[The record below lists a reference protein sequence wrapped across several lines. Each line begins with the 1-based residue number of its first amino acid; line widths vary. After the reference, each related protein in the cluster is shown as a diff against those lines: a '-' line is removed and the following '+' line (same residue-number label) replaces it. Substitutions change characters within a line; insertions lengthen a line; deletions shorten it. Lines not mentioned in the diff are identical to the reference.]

1 MCLGCWTSR
10 DEHSPEDAV
19 LGELKAW
26 GYQQR
31 QAGCRS
37 SWPALL
43 QAVRWEGTAVPSDKI
58 KKKNLCTL
66 SALK

>member
-1 MCLGCWTSR
+1 MCLGCWTSG
-10 DEHSPEDAV
+10 DEHSAEDAV
-19 LGELKAW
+19 LVGLKAW
-26 GYQQR
+26 RCQQR

-37 SWPALL
+37 TRAALL
-43 QAVRWEGTAVPSDKI
+43 QAVRREGTTVPSDKI